1 MLAVVDN
8 KPEVLNLRDMLWHFL
23 EFRRQMV
30 VRRTQFEL
38 REAEKRAH
46 ILEGLKRALDHLD
59 EVIQMIR
66 SAPTPLE
73 AKRSLIERF
82 EFSDVQAQAILEMR
96 LQRLTGLERQKIIE
110 EYTNLLKEIER
121 LRRILGSPALVDQVV
136 REELIELTNQ
146 YGDLRKTEIV
156 AEGGDICLEDLI
168 ADEEMVVT
176 ISQAGYIKRTPLSI
190 YRSREAGG
198 KGRTGMS
205 PARKAW

>member
-1 MLAVVDN
+1 
-8 KPEVLNLRDMLWHFL
+8 
-23 EFRRQMV
+23 
-30 VRRTQFEL
+30 
-38 REAEKRAH
+38 
-46 ILEGLKRALDHLD
+46 
-59 EVIQMIR
+59 MIR
-66 SAPTPLE
+66 SAPTPPE

-96 LQRLTGLERQKIIE
+96 LQRLTGLEREKIIE

-190 YRSREAGG
+190 YRSQRRGG
-198 KGRTGMS
+198 RG
-205 PARKAW
+205 ARA